1 MLVAG
6 ARVRGG
12 LYGDWPG
19 LDESR
24 LYEGRDLPVTTD
36 YRSVLAEVLRAH
48 LGAPP
53 PPDTFPD
60 FAPTG
65 LGLVA

>member
-24 LYEGRDLPVTTD
+24 LHEGRDLPVTTD

-53 PPDTFPD
+53 PPDTFPG
-60 FAPTG
+60 FVPTG